1 MMIPDDADEHTGD
14 ALEQDPDSD
23 SEAIILL
30 SHRMAKAGEIKEDL
44 NMAFDDELARHTRAR
59 DLQVTINQFMM
70 LVFLI
75 VVEYQA
81 IRKKIF
87 IYLGIYKI
95 KEIKIYQD

>member
-14 ALEQDPDSD
+14 ALEQVPDSD

-30 SHRMAKAGEIKEDL
+30 FHRMAEAGEIKEDL
-44 NMAFDDELARHTRAR
+44 NMAYDDELARHTRAR
-59 DLQVTINQFMM
+59 DLHVTINEFMM

-87 IYLGIYKI
+87 IYR
-95 KEIKIYQD
+95 